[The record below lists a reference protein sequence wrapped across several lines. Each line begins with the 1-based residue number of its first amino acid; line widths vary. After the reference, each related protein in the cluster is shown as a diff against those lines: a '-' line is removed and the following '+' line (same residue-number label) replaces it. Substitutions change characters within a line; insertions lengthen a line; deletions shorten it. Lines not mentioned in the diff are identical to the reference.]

1 MGGEKVSSM
10 EERFR
15 YDCSGEWFK
24 GNIHM
29 HTTLSDGGLTM
40 PAAARFYA
48 ERGYDFI
55 AITDHRVPFVGAES
69 DDEFPLMVLDGIE
82 LDGEDDEGSY
92 YHAVCIGNVGGVTP
106 DMGFTQALEKARS
119 QGSFLIW
126 AHPHWSFNTVAEG
139 MRHDFDGI
147 EVYNSGSQIAYG
159 NGYGTFHWD
168 MILRERPG
176 MLGFATDDAHFFEA
190 APLEG
195 NGWIMVNAPE
205 PSEEAIMASI
215 REGNFYSSGGPEFK
229 SITIESGNRVVAET
243 SPVEHARLIGPLAKH
258 KYKGAFDR
266 DPMTHTHFRIP
277 DDWAFAR
284 LEIEDSNGR
293 TAWSNPLLRQA

>member
-1 MGGEKVSSM
+1 MSSM

-24 GNIHM
+24 GNVHM
-29 HTTLSDGGLTM
+29 HTTLSDGRLAT
-40 PAAARFYA
+40 PVAAKFYA
-48 ERGYDFI
+48 DRGYDFI
-55 AITDHRVPFVGAES
+55 SITDHGVPFVGAES
-69 DDEFPLMVLDGIE
+69 DDEFPLMILDGIE

-92 YHAVCIGNVGGVTP
+92 YHAVCIGNVGGVTR
-106 DMGFTQALEKARS
+106 DMGFMGALEKARS

-139 MRHDFDGI
+139 MRHGFDGI
-147 EVYNSGSQIAYG
+147 EIYNSSSHIAFG
-159 NGYGTFHWD
+159 NGLATFHWD
-168 MILRERPG
+168 MILRERLG
-176 MLGFATDDAHFFEA
+176 MLGFATDDSHFIEA
-190 APLEG
+190 APLEA

-205 PSEEAIMASI
+205 LSEEAIMASI
-215 REGNFYSSGGPEFK
+215 REGNFYSSGGPEFR

-243 SPVEHARLIGPLAKH
+243 SPVEHTRLIGPMGKH

-266 DPMTHTHFRIP
+266 GPITHTHFRIP

-284 LEIEDSNGR
+284 LEIEDANGK
-293 TAWSNPLLRQA
+293 TAWSNPLLRQM

>member
-1 MGGEKVSSM
+1 MSSM

-24 GNIHM
+24 GNLHM

-40 PAAARFYA
+40 PAAAKFYA

-55 AITDHRVPFVGAES
+55 SITDHMIPFVGAES

-82 LDGEDDEGSY
+82 LDGTDDEGSY
-92 YHAVCIGNVGGVTP
+92 YHAVCIGNVGGVTR
-106 DMGFTQALEKARS
+106 DMGFKQALEKARS

-126 AHPHWSFNTVAEG
+126 AHPHWSLNTVAEG
-139 MRHDFDGI
+139 MRHGFDGI
-147 EVYNSGSQIAYG
+147 EIYNSGSQIAFG

-168 MILRERPG
+168 MVLREGLG
-176 MLGFATDDAHFFEA
+176 MLGFATDDAHFAEA
-190 APLEG
+190 
-195 NGWIMVNAPE
+195 
-205 PSEEAIMASI
+205 
-215 REGNFYSSGGPEFK
+215 
-229 SITIESGNRVVAET
+229 AET

-266 DPMTHTHFRIP
+266 GPMTHTHFRIP
-277 DDWAFAR
+277 DDWTFAR
-284 LEIEDSNGR
+284 LEIEDANGR
-293 TAWSNPLLRQA
+293 TAWSNPLLKQA